1 LRDIEMLSFELWG
14 VSEGIVKLR
23 WMAGA
28 SERGL
33 ADGFE
38 ALDGADEGASDGAL
52 TLLTAVDAAAGTR
65 AFLASEVAAEMTV
78 SPVVLRLS
86 LRFEDTP
93 LRHVSSLLF
102 PASEAASSATGAPS

>member
-14 VSEGIVKLR
+14 VNDGIVKLLC
-23 WMAGA
+23 MAGA
-28 SERGL
+28 SDRGL
-33 ADGFE
+33 AVGLE

-52 TLLTAVDAAAGTR
+52 TLLAAVEAVAGTR
-65 AFLASEVAAEMTV
+65 AFLANEVAAETME

-86 LRFEDTP
+86 LRLPETP

-102 PASEAASSATGAPS
+102 PASDAASSAAAAPS